1 MFPGVGS
8 IGRTEGTICVNVE
21 IIALEAGERPPDN
34 ADWISVETLADGRYN
49 IAGCV
54 AGEQKV
60 AFAGQRFATP
70 EEAQL
75 AGVFW
80 ARNLGARTI
89 YVETAD

>member
-1 MFPGVGS
+1 MN
-8 IGRTEGTICVNVE
+8 IE
-21 IIALEAGERPPDN
+21 IIALEPGERPPEN
-34 ADWISVETLADGRYN
+34 ADWVSVETLADGRYN

-60 AFAGQRFATP
+60 AFAGQRFATLD
-70 EEAQL
+70 EAKL

-89 YVETAD
+89 YVESAD